1 MILHFSSEVFLWLLR
16 QVKVHLVVDD
26 LALWVEPLQDL
37 GQHVDR
43 LLAAQPRALRLELL
57 QEVFGGHRFPDQVS
71 ADCILRQLHVAVEQ
85 RKADVFISPVS
96 VSNMM
101 GVRLLPHCFKLTHDV
116 P

>member
-1 MILHFSSEVFLWLLR
+1 MKELLPKKNTPHIYMILHFSSEVFLWLLR

-26 LALWVEPLQDL
+26 LALWVEPLQNL

-57 QEVFGGHRFPDQVS
+57 QEVFRGHRFPDQVS
-71 ADCILRQLHVAVEQ
+71 ADCVLRQLHVTVAQ

-96 VSNMM
+96 VSNI
-101 GVRLLPHCFKLTHDV
+101 
-116 P
+116 